1 MEYAKDFEIP
11 GILEINAP
19 LIEEQVK
26 YRHLVNQFLAEFSR
40 QKSIEAA
47 TLLIAVSEEVSKYLK
62 RLISVQNKIYV
73 IPNGVNTD
81 FFKENLESTYHS
93 NKFTIGFIGSMKP
106 WHGLPVL
113 LEAFELLRKK
123 VQDVRLLIVGDGPER
138 IELLKILKQ
147 KNLLDSTE
155 ITGTVSRDRVP
166 YILSSF
172 DIAVAPYPKLENFY
186 FSPLKVYEYMASGL
200 PVVASSIGQL
210 TKLISSGENGILVS
224 PGNPFEFADAFYKL
238 YCDPMMRKNLG
249 KNARKTVV
257 EFHDWDIVAKR
268 ILNLSGLQ
276 ILSQEKQKK
285 R

>member
-19 LIEEQVK
+19 LIEEQAK
-26 YRHLVNQFLAEFSR
+26 YRHLSNRFLAEISR
-40 QKSIEAA
+40 QKSITAA

-62 RLISVQNKIYV
+62 TLISVHNKIHV
-73 IPNGVNTD
+73 IPNGVNTK
-81 FFKENLESTYHS
+81 FFNESLQSTYHS

-113 LEAFELLRKK
+113 LDAFELLHKK
-123 VQDVRLLIVGDGPER
+123 VQDARLLIVGDGPER
-138 IELLKILKQ
+138 IELVKTLRQ

-155 ITGTVSRDRVP
+155 ITGTIPRDKVP

-172 DIAVAPYPKLENFY
+172 DIAVAPYPQLENFY

-200 PVVASSIGQL
+200 PVVASRIGQL
-210 TKLISSGENGILVS
+210 KELIFSGENGILVS
-224 PGNPFEFADAFYKL
+224 PGNPLELANAFYKL
-238 YCDPMMRKNLG
+238 YCDPIMRKNLG
-249 KNARKTVV
+249 KNARKTVID
-257 EFHDWDIVAKR
+257 FYDWDIVAKR
-268 ILNLSGLQ
+268 ILNLCGLKLLFQ
-276 ILSQEKQKK
+276 KDKKK